1 MHELHEIDDAEAAFA
16 EALPLGVV
24 PQVSN
29 DRYPAP
35 YFVEKVK
42 QFIFHDPHFGATA
55 ADRERK
61 LFQGGLTIETTLDP
75 KWQQE
80 ADTALHGILTDPSD
94 PPGALVAI
102 DPRDGHVKAYTSSLD
117 FFDTD
122 PAYRFAASRKLD
134 LADARVNGAPSGAR
148 AAPSSPSCSRPRSRR
163 ASR

>member
-1 MHELHEIDDAEAAFA
+1 MLAGLIRAPNDDDPYAHPEAATARRNEVLAKMHDLHEIDDAEAAFA

-80 ADTALHGILTDPSD
+80 ADTALHGILTDP
-94 PPGALVAI
+94 
-102 DPRDGHVKAYTSSLD
+102 
-117 FFDTD
+117 TD
-122 PAYRFAASRKLD
+122 PAGR
-134 LADARVNGAPSGAR
+134 ARRG
-148 AAPSSPSCSRPRSRR
+148 RP
-163 ASR
+163 A